1 MIRLIVAF
9 AVATADEV
17 ISIFEGLWRDLLLLH
32 YNQPEKI
39 QHSALSEELK
49 NTLQALNDKGISNNK
64 LAIYLLERFKLA
76 AMAREYLKSNV
87 NPNTV
92 LEQLVI
98 NL

>member
-1 MIRLIVAF
+1 
-9 AVATADEV
+9 
-17 ISIFEGLWRDLLLLH
+17 
-32 YNQPEKI
+32 
-39 QHSALSEELK
+39 LK